1 MKLKKLISAVI
12 ALTLTYAANGVC
24 AFAGEDYATRGE
36 VAETLIAAADD
47 YNPGVEKTDIIRGY
61 GGELFEEQYATRAET
76 LAMLSRAFGDLPEPD
91 GYNAEIA
98 IPSASFT
105 DVPDWAAAELA
116 DAFDAGIV
124 AGTSEGIFSPDE
136 PVTKEQLELFIRRVY
151 SLYGSNEKDDFYAAV
166 NKETLNGIELKPGRV
181 IAGTTYDLN
190 DKATEQIEEII
201 KEIVSEPHSK
211 GGAEQKIAD
220 YYKSIT
226 DVEARNR
233 ERISP
238 IKEYLD
244 LIEGADTI
252 DDLVGVQNTLQEEL
266 CISPFMDF
274 RSTSTTWT
282 ARDTRSYSKRRNL
295 LLLRPTMRMY
305 PAPRLRRIL
314 STAKPCLS

>member
-76 LAMLSRAFGDLPEPD
+76 LAMLSRSFGDLPEPD

-151 SLYGSNEKDDFYAAV
+151 SLYGSN
-166 NKETLNGIELKPGRV
+166 
-181 IAGTTYDLN
+181 
-190 DKATEQIEEII
+190 
-201 KEIVSEPHSK
+201 
-211 GGAEQKIAD
+211 
-220 YYKSIT
+220 
-226 DVEARNR
+226 
-233 ERISP
+233 
-238 IKEYLD
+238 
-244 LIEGADTI
+244 
-252 DDLVGVQNTLQEEL
+252 
-266 CISPFMDF
+266 
-274 RSTSTTWT
+274 
-282 ARDTRSYSKRRNL
+282 
-295 LLLRPTMRMY
+295 
-305 PAPRLRRIL
+305 
-314 STAKPCLS
+314 